1 MTGSEPLK
9 IGDRVTIRADGMERS
24 GCVLA
29 LSDWQWILAR
39 TDDGRLWLDVM
50 MTMSAVSWSRLVL
63 LDRGTVAGDLG
74 AIDEV
79 ARAVAW
85 WPYRDDVADVPG
97 AERLCEPGEQL
108 IRP

>member
-9 IGDRVTIRADGMERS
+9 IGDRVTIRAGGMETS

-39 TDDGRLWLDVM
+39 TDDDCLWLDVM

-63 LDRGTVAGDLG
+63 LENSVRADDLG
-74 AIDEV
+74 AIDRI
-79 ARAVAW
+79 AGAVAW
-85 WPYRDDVADVPG
+85 NPHRVDVADVPG
-97 AERLCEPGEQL
+97 AERLCEPSEQL